1 MLKFFNLTRST
12 VFAAVLATGLST
24 AAQALEYK
32 SIQAEKSSV
41 TFNYKQMGVAMDGKF
56 KKFSSQ
62 LSFDPAKVAAAKAT
76 IEIELASIDTGSTDA
91 DQEVVGKAWFNTAA
105 FPKAVFVSNQI
116 KQTAP
121 NQYQVA
127 GKLTIKGQTK
137 DISFPLKHT
146 PQGANGQFTGGFILH
161 RADFLIG
168 EGMWAKFDVVAND
181 IQVNFQLTAPA
192 GK

>member
-1 MLKFFNLTRST
+1 MTMHKFFSLTLST
-12 VFAAVLATGLST
+12 VLALGLST
-24 AAQALEYK
+24 SAHALEYK

-76 IEIELASIDTGSTDA
+76 IDIELASIDTGSSDA
-91 DQEVVGKAWFNTAA
+91 DQEVVGKAWFNTAT
-105 FPKAVFVSNQI
+105 FPKAVFVSSQI

-121 NQYQVA
+121 NQYQVV

-137 DISFPLKHT
+137 EISFPLKHT
-146 PQGANGQFTGGFILH
+146 PQGTTGQFTGGFTLH

-181 IQVNFQLTAPA
+181 IQVNFQLTANA

>member
-1 MLKFFNLTRST
+1 MTMHKFFSLTLST
-12 VFAAVLATGLST
+12 VLALGLSAT
-24 AAQALEYK
+24 AHALEYK

-62 LSFDPAKVAAAKAT
+62 LNFDPAKVAAAKAT
-76 IEIELASIDTGSTDA
+76 IEIELASIDTGSSDA

-121 NQYQVA
+121 NQYQVM

-137 DISFPLKHT
+137 DIAFPLKHT
-146 PQGANGQFTGGFILH
+146 PQGTMGQFTGGFTVH

-181 IQVNFQLTAPA
+181 IQVNFQLTAAA